1 MYGETMVLRSV
12 LVLWFAGSM
21 VLSVAASADPRKD
34 ESGHGY
40 HANKDH
46 KNKHQ
51 NKHAAYGPPPW
62 APAHG
67 YRGKHRENDRH
78 GQPDTVWYDSPQVE
92 FLLASQKIGIDTG
105 KCNREVVGAVMGGVI
120 GGVIGNKVSHRSDRT
135 SSDRTIGTIAGS
147 LIGVVVGKEIGR
159 NMDNADAQCTNQ
171 ALERAPNGQSVTWD
185 NPETGHR
192 YSVIPYE
199 TYRQDDGRYC
209 RKYRAA
215 INASSNTT
223 KYYADTAC
231 RSDDGVWETLPS
243 PNN

>member
-1 MYGETMVLRSV
+1 MCGVLMVLRRV
-12 LVLWFAGSM
+12 LVILCAGSM
-21 VLSVAASADPRKD
+21 VLSVLASADPWKD
-34 ESGHGY
+34 EPGHGY
-40 HANKDH
+40 QAHKHH
-46 KNKHQ
+46 KNKHAD
-51 NKHAAYGPPPW
+51 KGPPPW

-67 YRGKHRENDRH
+67 YRNNQRDDDHRNE
-78 GQPDTVWYDSPQVE
+78 PAKAWYDSPQVE
-92 FLLASQKIGIDTG
+92 FLLTSQKIGIDSG
-105 KCNREVVGAVMGGVI
+105 NCNREVVGTVMGGVI
-120 GGVIGNKVSHRSDRT
+120 GGVIGNKTASRGNK
-135 SSDRTIGTIAGS
+135 TIGTVAGS
-147 LIGVVVGKEIGR
+147 LIGVVLGKEIGR

-171 ALERAPNGQSVTWD
+171 ALERAPNGQTVTWD
-185 NPETGHR
+185 NPDTGNR

>member
-1 MYGETMVLRSV
+1 MYGESMILRSV
-12 LVLWFAGSM
+12 LVILCASSLVLALPAG
-21 VLSVAASADPRKD
+21 ADPWKD

-40 HANKDH
+40 HANKHH
-46 KNKHQ
+46 KNEHRNNYQ
-51 NKHAAYGPPPW
+51 NKHAGKGPPPW

-67 YRGKHRENDRH
+67 YRSKQRDNDHRGE
-78 GQPDTVWYDSPQVE
+78 PTKAWYDSPQVG

-120 GGVIGNKVSHRSDRT
+120 GGVIGNQA
-135 SSDRTIGTIAGS
+135 SSDDNKTMGTIAGS
-147 LIGVVVGKEIGR
+147 LIGVVLGKEIGR

-171 ALERAPNGQSVTWD
+171 ALERAPNGQAVTWD
-185 NPETGHR
+185 NPDTGNR

-199 TYRQDDGRYC
+199 TYRQEDGRYC

-243 PNN
+243 SDD